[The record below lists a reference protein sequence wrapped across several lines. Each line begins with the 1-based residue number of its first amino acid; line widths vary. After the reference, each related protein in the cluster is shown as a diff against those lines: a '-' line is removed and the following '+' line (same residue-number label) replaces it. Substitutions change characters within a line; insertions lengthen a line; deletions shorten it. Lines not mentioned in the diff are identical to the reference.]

1 MVVLIYHLKKE
12 MQLFY
17 REEDSMGLSENK
29 KQEIYFKNIELMCNI
44 GVYKHEKEKPQ
55 RVIVNIEI
63 LLSDT
68 VNPKNDKIN
77 ETLNYNLVY
86 TKIKEIAK
94 SQHFNLVET
103 LANQIF
109 KYVIS
114 FDKITHLSVSISKP
128 DIYGDCEEVG
138 YKISCEN

>member
-1 MVVLIYHLKKE
+1 
-12 MQLFY
+12 
-17 REEDSMGLSENK
+17 MGLVENK
-29 KQEIYFKNIELMCNI
+29 KQEIYLKNIELMCNI

-55 RVIVNIEI
+55 RVTVNIKI

-86 TKIKEIAK
+86 TKVKEIAK

-109 KYVIS
+109 NYIITI
-114 FDKITHLSVSISKP
+114 DKISYLSVSISKP
-128 DIYGDCEEVG
+128 DIYEDCEEVG
-138 YKISCEN
+138 YQISSNEN

>member
-1 MVVLIYHLKKE
+1 

-17 REEDSMGLSENK
+17 REEDSMRLSENK

-55 RVIVNIEI
+55 RVIINIKI

-68 VNPKNDKIN
+68 LNPKNDKIN

-114 FDKITHLSVSISKP
+114 FDKDDTSN
-128 DIYGDCEEVG
+128 EVHP
-138 YKISCEN
+138 I

>member
-1 MVVLIYHLKKE
+1 
-12 MQLFY
+12 
-17 REEDSMGLSENK
+17 MGLAEIK
-29 KQEIYFKNIELMCNI
+29 KHEIFFKNIDLMCNI

-55 RVIVNIEI
+55 RVIVNIKN

-68 VNPKNDKIN
+68 VNRKNDKIN

-109 KYVIS
+109 MYLIS

-128 DIYGDCEEVG
+128 DIYGDTEEVG
-138 YKISCEN
+138 YQITSNEY

>member
-1 MVVLIYHLKKE
+1 MTEINVGANSKITDCLVANPIRFLGKSGLFKFNAVCIATTPPTKKE
-12 MQLFY
+12 
-17 REEDSMGLSENK
+17 
-29 KQEIYFKNIELMCNI
+29 
-44 GVYKHEKEKPQ
+44 
-55 RVIVNIEI
+55 
-63 LLSDT
+63 
-68 VNPKNDKIN
+68 IN

-109 KYVIS
+109 KYIIS

-128 DIYGDCEEVG
+128 DIYEDCEEVG
-138 YKISCEN
+138 YKISSIED

>member
-1 MVVLIYHLKKE
+1 
-12 MQLFY
+12 
-17 REEDSMGLSENK
+17 MGLAENK
-29 KQEIYFKNIELMCNI
+29 KQEIYFKNIEIMCNI

-55 RVIVNIEI
+55 RVIVNIKI

-68 VNPKNDKIN
+68 VKPKNDKIN

-86 TKIKEIAK
+86 KKIKEIAK

-109 KYVIS
+109 NYVIT
-114 FDKITHLSVSISKP
+114 FEKITHLFVSISKP

-138 YKISCEN
+138 YQISSNKY

>member
-1 MVVLIYHLKKE
+1 
-12 MQLFY
+12 
-17 REEDSMGLSENK
+17 MGLAENK
-29 KQEIYFKNIELMCNI
+29 KQEIYFKNIEIMCNI
-44 GVYKHEKEKPQ
+44 GVYKHEKEKSQ
-55 RVIVNIEI
+55 RVIVNIKI

-68 VNPKNDKIN
+68 VKPKNDKIN

-86 TKIKEIAK
+86 TKIKNIAK

-109 KYVIS
+109 KYLIS

-138 YKISCEN
+138 YQISSNEF

>member
-1 MVVLIYHLKKE
+1 
-12 MQLFY
+12 
-17 REEDSMGLSENK
+17 MGLSENK
-29 KQEIYFKNIELMCNI
+29 KQEIYFKNIEIMCNI

-55 RVIVNIEI
+55 RVIVNIKI
-63 LLSDT
+63 LLSDI

-103 LANQIF
+103 LANLIF
-109 KYVIS
+109 NYVIT
-114 FDKITHLSVSISKP
+114 FEKITHLSVSISKP
-128 DIYGDCEEVG
+128 DIYGDCEGVG
-138 YKISCEN
+138 YQISSNKY

>member
-1 MVVLIYHLKKE
+1 

-55 RVIVNIEI
+55 RVIVNIKI

-68 VNPKNDKIN
+68 
-77 ETLNYNLVY
+77 
-86 TKIKEIAK
+86 
-94 SQHFNLVET
+94 
-103 LANQIF
+103 
-109 KYVIS
+109 
-114 FDKITHLSVSISKP
+114 
-128 DIYGDCEEVG
+128 
-138 YKISCEN
+138 

>member
-55 RVIVNIEI
+55 RVIVNLKI

-68 VNPKNDKIN
+68 LNPKNDKKIWVAHHCA
-77 ETLNYNLVY
+77 LNPLEFLPRPKTNP
-86 TKIKEIAK
+86 KEYDNA
-94 SQHFNLVET
+94 
-103 LANQIF
+103 
-109 KYVIS
+109 
-114 FDKITHLSVSISKP
+114 FDFSLF
-128 DIYGDCEEVG
+128 
-138 YKISCEN
+138 

>member
-55 RVIVNIEI
+55 RVIVNIKMNVVNI
-63 LLSDT
+63 YFIIYLLL
-68 VNPKNDKIN
+68 KM
-77 ETLNYNLVY
+77 
-86 TKIKEIAK
+86 IAK
-94 SQHFNLVET
+94 L
-103 LANQIF
+103 
-109 KYVIS
+109 
-114 FDKITHLSVSISKP
+114 
-128 DIYGDCEEVG
+128 
-138 YKISCEN
+138 

>member
-1 MVVLIYHLKKE
+1 
-12 MQLFY
+12 
-17 REEDSMGLSENK
+17 MGLAEIK
-29 KQEIYFKNIELMCNI
+29 KQEIFFKNIELMRNI

-55 RVIVNIEI
+55 RVIVNIKI

-86 TKIKEIAK
+86 TKIKNIAK

-109 KYVIS
+109 KDLIS

-138 YKISCEN
+138 YKVTSN

>member
-1 MVVLIYHLKKE
+1 
-12 MQLFY
+12 
-17 REEDSMGLSENK
+17 MGLAENK
-29 KQEIYFKNIELMCNI
+29 KQEIFFKNIEIMCNI

-55 RVIVNIEI
+55 RVIVNIKI

-103 LANQIF
+103 LANLIF
-109 KYVIS
+109 NYVIT
-114 FDKITHLSVSISKP
+114 FEKITHLSVSISKP
-128 DIYGDCEEVG
+128 DIYGDCEGVG
-138 YKISCEN
+138 YQISSNKY

>member
-1 MVVLIYHLKKE
+1 

-29 KQEIYFKNIELMCNI
+29 KQEIFFKNIELMCNI

-55 RVIVNIEI
+55 RVIVNIKI

-77 ETLNYNLVY
+77 ETLNFFYIRTPPRPQEVAIGPRWTRTWLIEGVY
-86 TKIKEIAK
+86 ATTREIPAAYASFLPYHGAMVCIEK
-94 SQHFNLVET
+94 QFPHFSNFPL
-103 LANQIF
+103 LA
-109 KYVIS
+109 S
-114 FDKITHLSVSISKP
+114 
-128 DIYGDCEEVG
+128 
-138 YKISCEN
+138 

>member
-1 MVVLIYHLKKE
+1 
-12 MQLFY
+12 
-17 REEDSMGLSENK
+17 MGLAENK
-29 KQEIYFKNIELMCNI
+29 KQEIYFKNIEIMCNI

-55 RVIVNIEI
+55 RVIVNIKI

-68 VNPKNDKIN
+68 VKPKNDKIN

-86 TKIKEIAK
+86 KKIKEIAK

-109 KYVIS
+109 NYVIT
-114 FDKITHLSVSISKP
+114 FEKITHLFVSISKP

-138 YKISCEN
+138 YQISSDKY

>member
-1 MVVLIYHLKKE
+1 
-12 MQLFY
+12 
-17 REEDSMGLSENK
+17 
-29 KQEIYFKNIELMCNI
+29 MCNI
-44 GVYKHEKEKPQ
+44 GVYKYEKEKPQ
-55 RVIVNIEI
+55 RVIVNIKI

-114 FDKITHLSVSISKP
+114 FDKITHLTLSISKP

-138 YKISCEN
+138 YKISSSEN

>member
-1 MVVLIYHLKKE
+1 

-55 RVIVNIEI
+55 SVIINIKI

-68 VNPKNDKIN
+68 VNPN

-138 YKISCEN
+138 YKISSSEN